1 MTSRQMLIF
10 TSLSGFCYVILAA
23 LASHKFVSILNN
35 TQMSWLQTGLLLQ
48 IVHTLTIGIV
58 AILYQIYSNVYLRI
72 SCLCFMLGILFFC
85 GSLYI
90 LALTSISVFPLIT
103 PLGGIVFMIG
113 WLLFLA
119 GTLKMPVLEKQKE
132 SSGE

>member
-23 LASHKFVSILNN
+23 LASHKFVSILDN
-35 TQMSWLQTGLLLQ
+35 TQMSWLQTGLLLH
-48 IVHTLTIGIV
+48 IVHTLMIGIM
-58 AILYQIYSNVYLRI
+58 AILHQIYSNVFFHI
-72 SCLCFMLGILFFC
+72 SSLCFMLGILFFC
-85 GSLYI
+85 GSLYV
-90 LALTSISVFPLIT
+90 LALTQLSVFPLIT

-113 WLLFLA
+113 WLLFFA
-119 GTLKMPVLEKQKE
+119 GSLKMPVLKKQKE

>member
-23 LASHKFVSILNN
+23 LASHKFVAVLDE
-35 TQMSWLQTGLLLQ
+35 TQMRWLQTGLLLQ
-48 IVHTLTIGIV
+48 IVHTLAIGIV
-58 AILYQIYSNVYLRI
+58 AILHQIYSNVFFRI
-72 SCLCFMLGILFFC
+72 SSLCFMLGILFFC
-85 GSLYI
+85 GSLYV
-90 LALTSISVFPLIT
+90 LALTQLSVFPLIT

-119 GTLKMPVLEKQKE
+119 GSLKMPVLKKQKE
-132 SSGE
+132 LLGE

>member
-23 LASHKFVSILNN
+23 LASHKFVSILDN

-48 IVHTLTIGIV
+48 IVHTLMIGIM
-58 AILYQIYSNVYLRI
+58 AILHQIYSNVFFHI
-72 SCLCFMLGILFFC
+72 SSLCFMLGILFFC
-85 GSLYI
+85 GSLYV
-90 LALTSISVFPLIT
+90 LALTQLSVFPLIT

-113 WLLFLA
+113 WLLFFA
-119 GTLKMPVLEKQKE
+119 GSLKMPVLKKQKE